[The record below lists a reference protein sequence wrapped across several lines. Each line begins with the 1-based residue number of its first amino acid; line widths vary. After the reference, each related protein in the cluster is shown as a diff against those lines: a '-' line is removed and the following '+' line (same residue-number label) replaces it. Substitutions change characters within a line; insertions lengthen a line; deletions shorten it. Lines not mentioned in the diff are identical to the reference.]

1 MLLSLHIE
9 NVAVIKS
16 IDFNFSEGFMV
27 LTGETGAGKSIVID
41 SINLLLGAKAE
52 RELIRSGESQAMVSG
67 LFGDL
72 SEKTV
77 SGLRELGID
86 IPEDG
91 EILLQRTINQD
102 GKSRAMINGRSISL
116 SVLKSITPL
125 LVSIHGQTDTAS
137 LQDSKNHLDLL
148 DTYADLKDLKAEYQT
163 SYFALEKIRKEI
175 GEVNEKLTE
184 SERLKEILEYQIK
197 DIESAALKEDEEEI
211 LVEKRGKLKNSE
223 KITKNSEFVYKAL
236 KGSEKGSVSYLLD
249 RSMAALNQISDVV
262 PAFSEYS
269 DRLREC
275 LYQVEDIA
283 EEVYAVLDDIDGDP
297 TTTLN
302 KIESRL
308 DRISKL
314 ERKYGATIK
323 DVLAFCAKAKGELET
338 LENSDGVLK
347 ALHQKE
353 KIAYK
358 EALALAKRLHDERSK
373 AAKTLEESVKDTLEF
388 LDMPKVVFFVSL
400 KEMIKGEERLLN
412 RDGGDSIE
420 FYISAN
426 RGADPQPLAK
436 IASGGE
442 LSRIMLA
449 LKSVISDK
457 DGIPTV
463 IYDEIDAGVSGKTAR
478 KIGIKMLSLSKSTQL
493 FCVTHSAQIASLAD
507 MHFLISKG
515 DVNGE
520 TETGV
525 RILDDEGRIAEL
537 SRILGGINITT
548 SQRAAA
554 EDMLRERETYQNSQC
569 KSTNT

>member
-9 NVAVIKS
+9 NIAVIKN

-27 LTGETGAGKSIVID
+27 LTGETGAGKSVVID

-52 RELIRSGESQAMVSG
+52 RELIRSGQTQAMVSG

-77 SGLRELGID
+77 NGLKELGID

-91 EILLQRTINQD
+91 EILLQRTVNQD

-116 SVLKSITPL
+116 SVLKNITPL
-125 LVSIHGQTDTAS
+125 LVSVHGQTDTAS
-137 LQDSKNHLDLL
+137 LQDSKNHLELL
-148 DTYADLKDLKAEYQT
+148 DTYADLKDLKSEYQ
-163 SYFALEKIRKEI
+163 SAYFTLDKIRKEI
-175 GEVNEKLTE
+175 HEVNEKLAE

-197 DIESAALKEDEEEI
+197 DIESASLKEDEEEI

-236 KGSEKGSVSYLLD
+236 KGSEKGSVAYLLD
-249 RSMAALNQISDVV
+249 RSMSALNQISDVV

-283 EEVYAVLDDIDGDP
+283 EEVYVVLDDIDGDP
-297 TTTLN
+297 TVTLN

-308 DRISKL
+308 DKISKL
-314 ERKYGATIK
+314 EKKYGATIK
-323 DVLAFCAKAKGELET
+323 DVLAFCAKAKAELET
-338 LENSDGVLK
+338 LQNSDRVLK
-347 ALHQKE
+347 SLHQKE
-353 KIAYK
+353 KVAYK
-358 EALALAKRLHDERSK
+358 EALALAKRLHDERLKS
-373 AAKTLEESVKDTLEF
+373 AKTLEESVKDTLEF

-400 KEMIKGEERLLN
+400 KEMTKGEERLLN
-412 RDGGDSIE
+412 RDGGDEIE

-515 DVNGE
+515 DINGE

-525 RILDDEGRIAEL
+525 RILDEEGRINEL

-554 EDMLRERETYQNSQC
+554 EDMLRERETYL
-569 KSTNT
+569 NT

>member
-9 NVAVIKS
+9 NIAVIKN

-27 LTGETGAGKSIVID
+27 LTGETGAGKSVVID

-52 RELIRSGESQAMVSG
+52 RELIRSGQTQAMVSG
-67 LFGDL
+67 LFGEL

-77 SGLRELGID
+77 NGLKELGID

-91 EILLQRTINQD
+91 EILLQRTVNQD

-116 SVLKSITPL
+116 SVLKNITPL
-125 LVSIHGQTDTAS
+125 LVSVHGQTDTAS
-137 LQDSKNHLDLL
+137 LQDSRNHLELL
-148 DTYADLKDLKAEYQT
+148 DTYADLKELKSEYQ
-163 SYFALEKIRKEI
+163 SAYFTLDKIRKEI
-175 GEVNEKLTE
+175 NEVNEKLAE

-197 DIESAALKEDEEEI
+197 DIESASLKEDEEEI

-236 KGSEKGSVSYLLD
+236 KGSEKGSVAYLLD
-249 RSMAALNQISDVV
+249 RSISALNQISDVV

-297 TTTLN
+297 TVTLN

-308 DRISKL
+308 DKISKL

-323 DVLAFCAKAKGELET
+323 DVLAFCAKAKAELET
-338 LENSDGVLK
+338 LQNSDGVLK
-347 ALHQKE
+347 SLHQKE
-353 KIAYK
+353 KVAYK
-358 EALALAKRLHDERSK
+358 EALVLAKRLHDERLK

-400 KEMIKGEERLLN
+400 KEMTKGEERLLN
-412 RDGGDSIE
+412 RDGGDEIE

-515 DVNGE
+515 DINGE

-525 RILDDEGRIAEL
+525 RILDEEGRINEL

-554 EDMLRERETYQNSQC
+554 EDMLRERETYL
-569 KSTNT
+569 NT